1 MNSMNSSEKDSEIEK
16 LTKILSTIQNLYYKK
31 KEQIEELQLEISE
44 LKNVLNYISPMVSN
58 RSFQSADKIYNKALD
73 KIKNVSIDESFK
85 EEIQEEKFKGTK
97 IKRKIFSEDNQELL
111 CVLNFIDFNLVTIK
125 FINPDQK
132 SIKETSVDFIE
143 IFLRGAL
150 IKIKE
155 KNPDM
160 KLSYKYFKNT
170 NIIEKIEISNL
181 KSINEYDLITSKIR
195 QLLSREIS
203 SKSKD

>member
-58 RSFQSADKIYNKALD
+58 RSFQSADNIYHKALD
-73 KIKNVSIDESFK
+73 KIKNVSMDERLK

-97 IKRKIFSEDNQELL
+97 IKRKIFSEDKQELL
-111 CVLNFIDFNLVTIK
+111 CVLNFIDFKLVTIK

-132 SIKETSVDFIE
+132 SIRESSVDFIE

-160 KLSYKYFKNT
+160 KLSYKYFKDT
-170 NIIEKIEISNL
+170 KIIENIEISNL
-181 KSINEYDLITSKIR
+181 ESINDYDLITTKIR
-195 QLLSREIS
+195 ELLSHEIF